1 MGDTISRR
9 KALGMMTATLAL
21 PLLGCREDLF
31 APQPTASLASVD
43 TGPFTLIGA
52 GDPHAKL
59 NNGNAE
65 RVGRNDQD
73 DARRQSRRASL
84 RPR

>member
-31 APQPTASLASVD
+31 APQPSSGTASVAVIMPSALRL
-43 TGPFTLIGA
+43 LIVS
-52 GDPHAKL
+52 PI
-59 NNGNAE
+59 
-65 RVGRNDQD
+65 
-73 DARRQSRRASL
+73 
-84 RPR
+84 